1 VTESEAPSSEQDS
14 TIDLG
19 DGAAHVRPSQV
30 LLPGDGDARA
40 LLACWF
46 ARRAFYPLIL
56 LGTIGAFVSG
66 DPEGRDIDYTD
77 AGEVGR
83 DLVSPLT
90 GLVLGAAVRLLAA
103 LGAWFLA
110 LRVARSRERTLAP
123 RTGFGHTFGRLMDLR
138 QVVRAYKA
146 LRWTHHVRQE
156 AIRRLAPAG
165 HWLWRLDR
173 RFDIATIVLG
183 AVAGAFLVSSAF

>member
-1 VTESEAPSSEQDS
+1 MTESVASSEEPG

-19 DGAAHVRPSQV
+19 DAFHLRPSQV
-30 LLPGDGDARA
+30 LLPGDRDARA
-40 LLACWF
+40 LLVCWF
-46 ARRAFYPLIL
+46 ARRSFYPLIF
-56 LGTIGAFVSG
+56 LGTIGAFASG
-66 DPEGRDIDYTD
+66 NPDGRDIDYTD

-90 GLVLGAAVRLLAA
+90 GLVLGTAVRLLAA
-103 LGAWFLA
+103 FGAWLLA
-110 LRVARSRERTLAP
+110 LRMARSREQTLAP
-123 RTGFGHTFGRLMDLR
+123 RTGFGRWFGRFMDLR

-156 AIRRLAPAG
+156 AIRRVAPTD

-173 RFDIATIVLG
+173 KFDVATIVLG
-183 AVAGAFLVSSAF
+183 AAAGVFVVSSVL